1 MKKILIFWYN
11 VTIMI
16 SMVLNSVE
24 TYASEEIVSLE
35 TTEVSQTSEYQ
46 VSEVDTITTEDIT
59 TIESSGNTETE
70 TFTYID
76 TTEDLYTTSETT
88 TNETTAST
96 TITDIISHETTTT
109 TENTINTTIT
119 TLEQNIYVENV
130 SIVTNIENIYSYTT
144 IDTTSTN
151 KYITTSTNHINMN
164 NDSAIHTLASANVDD
179 TDASPKTKQI
189 TFLIPILLLMV
200 GALFMGAT
208 STPKKH

>member
-16 SMVLNSVE
+16 SMVLNPMES
-24 TYASEEIVSLE
+24 YASEEIVSLE
-35 TTEVSQTSEYQ
+35 TTEVSRTSEYQ
-46 VSEVDTITTEDIT
+46 VSEVDTVTTEDIT
-59 TIESSGNTETE
+59 TIESSSNTETE
-70 TFTYID
+70 TSTYID
-76 TTEDLYTTSETT
+76 TTEDLYTTLDT

-109 TENTINTTIT
+109 TENTIDTTIT
-119 TLEQNIYVENV
+119 TPEQNIYVENV

-144 IDTTSTN
+144 IDTTSTS
-151 KYITTSTNHINMN
+151 KYITTSTNHISMN

>member
-16 SMVLNSVE
+16 SMVLNPMES
-24 TYASEEIVSLE
+24 YASEEIVSLE
-35 TTEVSQTSEYQ
+35 TTEVSRTSEYQ
-46 VSEVDTITTEDIT
+46 VSEVDTVTTEDIT
-59 TIESSGNTETE
+59 TIESSSNTETE
-70 TFTYID
+70 TSTYID
-76 TTEDLYTTSETT
+76 TTEDLYTTLDT

-109 TENTINTTIT
+109 TENTIDTTIT
-119 TLEQNIYVENV
+119 TPEQNIYVENV

-144 IDTTSTN
+144 IDTTSTS
-151 KYITTSTNHINMN
+151 KYIITSTNHISMN